1 MRLRP
6 RPWAMPTCDPIG
18 TIHTPLEASADA
30 PRQGF
35 LDDAEGTI
43 ELDAAY
49 ADGLRGVEAGSEVL
63 VVWFAD
69 RADRSLLTL
78 DRDDRGVFAS
88 RSPAR
93 PNPICLT
100 LCEVL
105 DVGDTG
111 LRVRGV
117 DMLDGTPVLDLK
129 APIDGSEARPHRG

>member
-1 MRLRP
+1 
-6 RPWAMPTCDPIG
+6 MPTCDPIG
-18 TIHTPLEASADA
+18 TARTPFDAATGA

-35 LDDAEGTI
+35 LADAEGRI
-43 ELDAAY
+43 ELDPGY
-49 ADGLRGVEAGSEVL
+49 ADGLRGVGAGSGVL

-78 DRDDRGVFAS
+78 DRDGRGVFAS

-100 LCEVL
+100 RCDVLEVRE
-105 DVGDTG
+105 TT

-129 APIDGSEARPHRG
+129 RPIDGGEARAGDA